1 LTGLVVRAAGFVYA
15 ALTLASFVNMLRQR
29 GDSVI
34 VLLLYGLATVL
45 LLVFG
50 YWMYQAGRSFSRVV
64 DTAGADIAHLME
76 ALRRLRNLF
85 MTTVVLIAVGGGI
98 GLVLWVLHLFGIV

>member
-1 LTGLVVRAAGFVYA
+1 
-15 ALTLASFVNMLRQR
+15 
-29 GDSVI
+29 
-34 VLLLYGLATVL
+34 
-45 LLVFG
+45 
-50 YWMYQAGRSFSRVV
+50 
-64 DTAGADIAHLME
+64 ME